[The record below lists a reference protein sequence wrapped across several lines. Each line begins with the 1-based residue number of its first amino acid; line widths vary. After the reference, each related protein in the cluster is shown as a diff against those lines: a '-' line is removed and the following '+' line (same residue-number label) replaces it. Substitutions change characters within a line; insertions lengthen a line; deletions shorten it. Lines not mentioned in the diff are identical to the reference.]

1 MIKKSTGLK
10 HFYDSKAFIEYSN
23 DMNDIH
29 TNIEEYNLNKKRKIL
44 FVFDGM
50 IADMLNNKKNLI
62 Q

>member
-1 MIKKSTGLK
+1 
-10 HFYDSKAFIEYSN
+10 
-23 DMNDIH
+23 MNDIH